1 MLMMRGPFSFTS
13 WMLIYW
19 CSNVCKNTG
28 FSFLFSF
35 VLFSVY
41 CNLVYGLTSTYDILV
56 GCNLMWLVLLLSFC
70 LCIYIAC
77 TYLLY
82 EKMMYG

>member
-13 WMLIYW
+13 WMLMCW
-19 CSNVCKNTG
+19 KNTG
-28 FSFLFSF
+28 FSFVVCF
-35 VLFSVY
+35 LFSVY
-41 CNLVYGLTSTYDILV
+41 YCNTSTYDILV